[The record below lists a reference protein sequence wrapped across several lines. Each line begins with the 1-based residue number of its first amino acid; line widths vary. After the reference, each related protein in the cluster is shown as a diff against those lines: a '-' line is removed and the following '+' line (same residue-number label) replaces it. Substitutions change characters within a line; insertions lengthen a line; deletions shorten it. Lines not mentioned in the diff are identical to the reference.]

1 MRSPVSRLALAL
13 SLAFACLPGLILA
26 APYAKGHCQV
36 IVPDGWVASKTRIA
50 SPDKSRWASLIEAPT
65 SAEVVKM
72 EVSMG
77 AKPVSETGSLVL
89 LTQTASFGGKTNRM
103 YHAVT
108 KSSPSC
114 LADVTF
120 PDGMDDAAART
131 VAMSVKAVK

>member
-1 MRSPVSRLALAL
+1 MRLSVSRLSVLVLA
-13 SLAFACLPGLILA
+13 AACLPALAQA

-36 IVPDGWVASKTRIA
+36 SVPDGWVASKTRIA

-65 SAEVVKM
+65 TAEVIQL
-72 EVSMG
+72 ETSMG
-77 AKPVSETGSLVL
+77 ASKVSETGGAVL

-108 KSSPSC
+108 KTSPAC

-120 PDGMDDAAART
+120 PDGVDDAAARQI
-131 VAMSVKAVK
+131 ALSVKTVK